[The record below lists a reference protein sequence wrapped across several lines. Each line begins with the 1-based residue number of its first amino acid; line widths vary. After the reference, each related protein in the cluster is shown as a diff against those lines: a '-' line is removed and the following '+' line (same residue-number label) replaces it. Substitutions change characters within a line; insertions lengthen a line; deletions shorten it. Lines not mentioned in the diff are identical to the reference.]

1 MKSNKSLGKL
11 AGLIFLINLIPYVVA
26 HMVILDELLYAPNYL
41 QELSTNQ
48 AKVGIAILMEFIS
61 IVAMIGFAVLVFSI
75 LRKFGNKLAIGYLG
89 LRFIEFGIIIY
100 SIIKLISITTLSKM
114 IMENENIDLTYSQ
127 LLADSMLAEWEWI
140 GIIYMLVYVLH
151 CLIFFYLLLISRL
164 VPKIISIVGLIG
176 AILAFANIVNHLF
189 DLDFGGF
196 FLFAP
201 MGIIELILALWL
213 LIYGFKEITLNVN
226 NKQKADNTVNKP

>member
-1 MKSNKSLGKL
+1 MKSNKSLGKI
-11 AGLIFLINLIPYVVA
+11 AGLIFLVNLIPYVIA
-26 HMVILDELLYAPNYL
+26 HMVILDELIYTPDYL
-41 QELSTNQ
+41 QKLSNNRIQ
-48 AKVGIAILMEFIS
+48 VGIAILMEFIS

-89 LRFIEFGIIIY
+89 IRFIEFGIIIY
-100 SIIKLISITTLSKM
+100 SIIKLISITSLSKM
-114 IMENENIDLTYSQ
+114 VMENKNIDLTYSQ

-151 CLIFFYLLLISRL
+151 CSIFFYLLLISRL
-164 VPKIISIVGLIG
+164 VPKIISIIGLLG
-176 AILAFANIVNHLF
+176 VILAFANIVNHLF

-201 MGIIELILALWL
+201 MGIIELVLALWL
-213 LIYGFKEITLNVN
+213 LIYGFKEVTSSVN
-226 NKQKADNTVNKP
+226 NI